1 VDIRLLTRIRHP
13 GVNLAEDAPPTEGI
27 QISHQATPLA
37 GGKIVIVSDERG
49 GGLNAPP
56 GECPG
61 GGLWFY
67 DVRNSA
73 HPSVARTPE
82 GGKAIFL
89 PTPDDVVQTEG
100 ANCTAHVFHPW
111 ARETG
116 MITEA
121 WYSSGTQVF
130 RYAIDLSTQP
140 ATVTFSDRQA
150 YVPAG
155 ASTWTSRVYDETT
168 GADGSRT
175 LFFVATDISRG
186 FDFFKLGL

>member
-1 VDIRLLTRIRHP
+1 MRVLTKLRHA
-13 GVNLAEDAPPTEGI
+13 GANLDEDAPPREDI

-37 GGKIVIVSDERG
+37 GGKIMIVSDERG

-67 DVRNSA
+67 DVRDSA
-73 HPSVARTPE
+73 HPQIARTSA
-82 GGKAIFL
+82 GAKAIFL
-89 PTPDDVVQTEG
+89 PTPNDFVQTEG

-111 ARETG
+111 PRETG

-130 RYAIDLSTQP
+130 RYAIDLSRHP
-140 ATVTFSDRQA
+140 AQVRFYDRQA

-155 ASTWTSRVYDETT
+155 ASTWTSRVYREMS
-168 GADGSRT
+168 GPGGNRT
-175 LFFVATDISRG
+175 LYFFATDISRG
-186 FDFFKLGL
+186 FDFFKLALP